1 VRLEMDVVDYV
12 MPGYTLDLEAYSRR
26 YEGLTKAARLRLI
39 ANKYPAVKYEALRLL
54 VVHIKKGY
62 NTMLYN
68 DIIAMAGDLLVT
80 DEDKDI
86 FTYDNSWVT
95 EREQLARERA
105 AKLEHDLHVAKST
118 LVKESIRLAL
128 NDIGYLNIERGLLND
143 ALKVFYKTQ
152 EHCTVSRHIAE
163 MCVNIIT
170 TLVDLNE
177 LKQAQSQLAKLESYD
192 VDKLTR
198 AKVKAISGLVALRES
213 NYLVAARK
221 FVDIDIEASGS
232 FTSIMSPE
240 DIAIYGVLAAT
251 ASFDRSELNNAL
263 HNNAS
268 FKSILETVPDVK
280 LFAHNFYNGRYIECF
295 TWLKLIAPQL
305 SLDIYLYSIVP
316 ELLRSIKDQL
326 FIRYFTPY
334 KTVDM
339 RKMAAK
345 MELTLENVEEI
356 VAKLISRQL
365 LPARIDSETKT
376 VHRNEQD
383 DRRVA
388 IEKILEVAAKHGQD
402 IRNSLLNLSVLQH
415 GLAVVSKESVR
426 RGASRGDPDMEFY
439 NDSMSHYSRSSA
451 D

>member
-1 VRLEMDVVDYV
+1 MDIVDYV

-54 VVHIKKGY
+54 IVHIKKGY
-62 NTMLYN
+62 NTILYN
-68 DIIAMAGDLLVT
+68 DIMAMTGDLLVT

-198 AKVKAISGLVALRES
+198 AKVKAIS
-213 NYLVAARK
+213 
-221 FVDIDIEASGS
+221 
-232 FTSIMSPE
+232 
-240 DIAIYGVLAAT
+240 
-251 ASFDRSELNNAL
+251 
-263 HNNAS
+263 
-268 FKSILETVPDVK
+268 
-280 LFAHNFYNGRYIECF
+280 
-295 TWLKLIAPQL
+295 
-305 SLDIYLYSIVP
+305 
-316 ELLRSIKDQL
+316 
-326 FIRYFTPY
+326 
-334 KTVDM
+334 
-339 RKMAAK
+339 
-345 MELTLENVEEI
+345 
-356 VAKLISRQL
+356 
-365 LPARIDSETKT
+365 
-376 VHRNEQD
+376 
-383 DRRVA
+383 
-388 IEKILEVAAKHGQD
+388 
-402 IRNSLLNLSVLQH
+402 
-415 GLAVVSKESVR
+415 
-426 RGASRGDPDMEFY
+426 
-439 NDSMSHYSRSSA
+439 
-451 D
+451 